1 MTEVPRSMEA
11 TSAGSAAVVARV
23 RRAQP
28 NGWWGIALLIAT
40 EAALFGTLIASYFY
54 LRVETPV
61 WPPAGVSVPDPVA
74 PSILT
79 AMLVLTSLP
88 MLLAGRAVR
97 RGAVSAIRLLL
108 LGALAVDVAYL
119 VLQLHAFSDEL
130 AKHGPKGSAYS
141 SVYYTLLAAHDAHVA
156 VGILLIAGMLIKL
169 RTGLTAYRGTG
180 VRAIGLYWHFTNAV
194 AIVVLLTQM
203 SPRLFT

>member
-1 MTEVPRSMEA
+1 MSEVTRSMEA
-11 TSAGSAAVVARV
+11 TSAGATAAVARA

-54 LRVETPV
+54 LQIENPV
-61 WPPAGVSVPDPVA
+61 WPPRGVTVPDPVT

-79 AMLVLTSLP
+79 AVLVLTSVP
-88 MLLAGRAVR
+88 MWLAGRAVR
-97 RGAVSAIRLLL
+97 TGAVNRIRLLL
-108 LGALAVDVAYL
+108 LGAAAIDIAYL
-119 VLQLHAFSDEL
+119 VLQLHAFTDEL

-141 SVYYTLLAAHDAHVA
+141 SIYYTLLGMHHAHVA
-156 VGILLIAGMLIKL
+156 VGILLLVGILIKL

-180 VRAIGLYWHFTNAV
+180 VRAIALYWHFTNAV
-194 AIVVLLTQM
+194 AVAVLLTQM
-203 SPRLFT
+203 SPRL